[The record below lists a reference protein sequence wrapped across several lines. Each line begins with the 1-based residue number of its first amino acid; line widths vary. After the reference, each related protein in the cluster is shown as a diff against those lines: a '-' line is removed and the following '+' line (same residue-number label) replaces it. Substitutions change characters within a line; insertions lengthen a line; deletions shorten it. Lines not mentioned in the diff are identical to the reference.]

1 MARAVAIYLKRGN
14 CSMLPLS
21 NLNDSS
27 KGGIRNSANHLAL
40 PMGHYRLHLLFS
52 LEHGTASHAMFH
64 SQSSCFVNSHIMRE
78 NWTSTHRRAG
88 PAGLG
93 TLFFLTPHL
102 VFFDPPLFFW
112 PPTLFFWPPT
122 LFFWPPTLSCWPPTL
137 FFFFKIYISLV
148 FHWGFCRVSCRV
160 WFWYSWGFHLGFY
173 VGFKKGFLSGNL
185 VKVFK
190 RSCGFL

>member
-64 SQSSCFVNSHIMRE
+64 SQSSCFANSHIMRE
-78 NWTSTHRRAG
+78 NWTSTHRQAG
-88 PAGLG
+88 PAGFAIVTDEG
-93 TLFFLTPHL
+93 TEFMGSMVRLKDLLRCIRIRPRGGWDMWRGTVQSPSH
-102 VFFDPPLFFW
+102 VDEDA
-112 PPTLFFWPPT
+112 
-122 LFFWPPTLSCWPPTL
+122 
-137 FFFFKIYISLV
+137 SLA
-148 FHWGFCRVSCRV
+148 GS
-160 WFWYSWGFHLGFY
+160 LA
-173 VGFKKGFLSGNL
+173 
-185 VKVFK
+185 
-190 RSCGFL
+190 